1 MSKNVLI
8 ICGQFVPFT
17 RSLGNSIR
25 LLSFGLTLK
34 KKYKINYLFTG
45 SNFFSYFGFREE
57 FKNFK
62 LYKVSNKNIFSYINF
77 ILFRILFPSIGYLL
91 SYDYASCYYENILKK
106 SRILIK
112 KKKIKYV
119 ILSAPP
125 FSFFKIGPKL
135 KSEFGNEIKII
146 FDYRD
151 GWTTR
156 FDNSNFLINFLKKNS
171 DEKEL
176 LKSSDKI
183 ICSTETIFNSL
194 KKLANKKK
202 IYLIKNGYLSVGK
215 TNSKKFKKINK
226 KIKIGYFGLVSDKY
240 GGYRDI
246 NILYKALTKNSYLK
260 DNLMFEF
267 YGDNIIKNKLI
278 LNFKPFKFYK
288 SLNYQKARKKMCEMD
303 YLLILHT
310 EKKTGKE
317 VITGKF
323 YDYVATNVPILSITE
338 GQIEANK
345 IIKKHSLGL
354 SINYLK
360 TDLKNNLEGI
370 IKKKIGRKKVNLKP
384 FSREYQNQTLSK
396 IFN

>member
-1 MSKNVLI
+1 MNKNLLI

-17 RSLGNSIR
+17 RSMGNSIR
-25 LLSFGLTLK
+25 LFSFGTTLK

-45 SNFFSYFGFREE
+45 SKYFSYFGFQND
-57 FKNFK
+57 FKKFNLF
-62 LYKVSNKNIFSYINF
+62 KVSNKNIFSYIKF
-77 ILFRILFPSIGYLL
+77 ITFRVFFPNIGYLL
-91 SYDYASCYYENILKK
+91 SYDYASCYYENVLKK
-106 SRILIK
+106 SIFLIK
-112 KKKIKYV
+112 QKKIKYV

-135 KSEFGNEIKII
+135 KSEFGDKIKII

-156 FDNSNFLINFLKKNS
+156 FDDSNFLINFLKKNS
-171 DEKEL
+171 SEKEL
-176 LKSSDKI
+176 LNNSDKV

-194 KKLANKKK
+194 KKIVNKKNV
-202 IYLIKNGYLSVGK
+202 YLIKNGYLPVNK
-215 TNSKKFKKINK
+215 INSKKSKKINK

-246 NILYKALTKNSYLK
+246 NILYKALTKDIYLK
-260 DNLMFEF
+260 DNLTFEF

-278 LNFKPFKFYK
+278 LNFEPFKFYK
-288 SLNYQKARKKMCEMD
+288 SLNYQNARKKMSEMD

-338 GQIEANK
+338 GEIEANK
-345 IIKKHSLGL
+345 IIKKYGLGL

-360 TDLKNNLEGI
+360 SDLKSNLKSI
-370 IKKKIGRKKVNLKP
+370 IKKKIRRKKINLKP
-384 FSREYQNQTLSK
+384 FSREYQNQQLFK
-396 IFN
+396 IIN